1 MKSNDKGTTFSILIP
16 LKEVSKN
23 EKEIIS
29 DLITIKDNIRIL
41 LAEDDPLN
49 GELFRELL
57 ESQYKNATVK
67 WVVNGAEAI
76 KSLKKE
82 FYDIV
87 VMDIEM
93 PVMNG
98 YKASEEI
105 RNAADMHYVN
115 IPILG
120 MTAHIVEDVMEKCYQ
135 KWNERLY
142 FKTISN

>member
-1 MKSNDKGTTFSILIP
+1 MK
-16 LKEVSKN
+16 
-23 EKEIIS
+23 
-29 DLITIKDNIRIL
+29 IL

-49 GELFRELL
+49 GELFMELL
-57 ESQYKNATVK
+57 ALQYKNATVK

-76 KSLKKE
+76 KALKKDC
-82 FYDIV
+82 YDIV

-105 RNAADMHYVN
+105 RNAADMSYAN

-120 MTAHIVEDVMEKCYQ
+120 MTPHILEDVMEKCN
-135 KWNERLY
+135 KSGMND
-142 FKTISN
+142 